1 MESPINYF
9 KSLFE
14 PRMERCKLHL
24 FDEIIFLTICAVI
37 SGADNF
43 VEIESF
49 GNEKKEWLSTFLKFE
64 NGIPSHDTIGRLF
77 ARIDAKEFEKCFIQ
91 WV

>member
-1 MESPINYF
+1 MESPIEYF
-9 KSLFE
+9 KSLVE

-37 SGADNF
+37 AGADNF

-49 GNEKKEWLSTFLKFE
+49 GKEKKSWLQTFLKFA
-64 NGIPSHDTIGRLF
+64 NGLLTRMILVALGN
-77 ARIDAKEFEKCFIQ
+77 
-91 WV
+91 